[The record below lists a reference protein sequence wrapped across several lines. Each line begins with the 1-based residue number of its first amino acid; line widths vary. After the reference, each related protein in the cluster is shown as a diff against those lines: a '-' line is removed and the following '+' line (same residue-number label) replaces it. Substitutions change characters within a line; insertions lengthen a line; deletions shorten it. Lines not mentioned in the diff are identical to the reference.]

1 MFSQRAK
8 EAFDIFSS
16 TKGIKVNLPRGAFY
30 MTVLF
35 ENGVLN
41 DHQTLPIADPD
52 IKAYIESIVQDVPPD
67 KRFIYYLLGGRGI
80 CAVPLTGFCSD
91 DGRDTILMRPPECVF
106 RTVQH
111 SWHPDD
117 WQEDSPWMRLFR
129 NARVWVG

>member
-91 DGRDTILMRPPECVF
+91 RQGF
-106 RTVQH
+106 RITLLET
-111 SWHPDD
+111 DD
-117 WQEDSPWMRLFR
+117 NKRRGTWKTLKESIEEYL
-129 NARVWVG
+129 AV